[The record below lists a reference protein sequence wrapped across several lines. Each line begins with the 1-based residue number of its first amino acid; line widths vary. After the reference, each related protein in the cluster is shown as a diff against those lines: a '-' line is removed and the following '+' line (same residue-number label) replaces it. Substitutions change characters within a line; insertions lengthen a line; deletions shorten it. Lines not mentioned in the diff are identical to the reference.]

1 MFRRVLCIVFISTRS
16 EFYGFFSNP
25 LLEDQPIVKMIYQ
38 KDKYGEQE
46 NLAELEGI
54 SGQQQHYSVAPSSP
68 SSTSNQGVRRS
79 SSQNSPDSHTSPLS
93 FSPSQ
98 AKYSLWSTQENV
110 PTLAEVDSRLSPN
123 AQEFTYPV
131 SKQSTSLDYMYRQ
144 DTASLSLSNFASN
157 PWGSPGESLERCQGL
172 SSFHSQLYGWLNMDN
187 ANYKRNYN
195 PSQLEIMA

>member
-1 MFRRVLCIVFISTRS
+1 
-16 EFYGFFSNP
+16 
-25 LLEDQPIVKMIYQ
+25 MIYQ

-54 SGQQQHYSVAPSSP
+54 SGQQQQYSVVPSSP
-68 SSTSNQGVRRS
+68 RSNATTSNQGGRHS
-79 SSQNSPDSHTSPLS
+79 SSQNSPASHTSPLS

-110 PTLAEVDSRLSPN
+110 PTRAEVDSRLSPN

-144 DTASLSLSNFASN
+144 DTSSLSLSNFASN
-157 PWGSPGESLERCQGL
+157 PWGSPGESVDRCQGL

-187 ANYKRNYN
+187 ASYKRNYN